1 MLKFLRFKKVKDR
14 KYKSI
19 IFREKYR
26 YSNDMKERYISKT
39 ISLLIYGLD
48 TSGKSKELNKLY
60 DNKDVIFDMSKYS
73 TIFIHATD
81 SLAEI
86 FYKNIDDVDTEKYL
100 LSLDDEKQI
109 EAEKNINKQFL
120 KIEILKYK
128 ANTSFL
134 FIDDIDKFTG
144 KKLEILKS
152 LIRNCK
158 KIYATAQ
165 SDKSINKTIFK
176 MIESKKFNSI
186 NLKTTNSFD
195 ATNYAL
201 IALMVPFAISGQ
213 YMVVMM
219 LLMANRYLDKGM
231 SK

>member
-1 MLKFLRFKKVKDR
+1 MLKFLRFKKVKNH

-26 YSNDMKERYISKT
+26 YSNDMKERYISKK
-39 ISLLIYGLD
+39 ISLLIYGLE
-48 TSGKSKELNKLY
+48 TSGKSKELNKIY
-60 DNKDVIFDMSKYS
+60 DNKEVIFDMSKYS
-73 TIFIHATD
+73 TIFIHVTD

-86 FYKNIDDVDTEKYL
+86 FYKNIDDADTERYL
-100 LSLDDEKQI
+100 LSLDEEKQI

-120 KIEILKYK
+120 KIEILKHK
-128 ANTSFL
+128 ANNSFL

-165 SDKSINKTIFK
+165 SDKTINKTIYK
-176 MIESKKFNSI
+176 MCENKKFNSI

-213 YMVVMM
+213 YGIVMM

>member
-1 MLKFLRFKKVKDR
+1 MLKFLRFKKVKNH

-26 YSNDMKERYISKT
+26 YSNDMKERYIGKK

-60 DNKDVIFDMSKYS
+60 DARELVFDMSKYS

-120 KIEILKYK
+120 KIEILKHK

-134 FIDDIDKFTG
+134 FIDDVDKFTG

-176 MIESKKFNSI
+176 MIENKKFNSI

-213 YMVVMM
+213 YIIVMM
-219 LLMANRYLDKGM
+219 LLIANRYLDKGM